1 MTLITWTQ
9 EKFGT
14 QIEQHDNEHK
24 YLFNLLNALHQQVM
38 AGLRPAI
45 GKALDS
51 LIEYVA
57 THFASEERNMAAAG
71 YADLQD
77 HKHEH
82 DKLVQL
88 CVDLQSRFHA
98 GEIEISE
105 QTTEFLRDWLID
117 HIPRVDTCYAPALTA
132 RGIG

>member
-14 QIEQHDNEHK
+14 LVEQHDNEHK
-24 YLFNLLNALHQQVM
+24 YLFNLLNALHQQVV
-38 AGLRPAI
+38 AGVRPAI

-71 YADLQD
+71 YPALED

-98 GEIEISE
+98 GELEISE

-117 HIPRVDTCYAPALTA
+117 HIPRVDTAYGPTLRA
-132 RGIG
+132 REIG